1 MGWTNLV
8 VGGDKLQESY
18 YIFQELMDKNQ
29 PSPTLLNGAAASH
42 VAQGKWEIRMSLVEL
57 WHHFVVHVPIIP
69 LFKILKLKKLKSIDL
84 SNNTNLLHKLISPK
98 TSDSNLSRNCFC
110 AIIISN

>member
-1 MGWTNLV
+1 MFYSARKTLKQMQEKDEDATLTQLAQAWTNLV

-42 VAQGKWEIRMSLVEL
+42 VAQGKLNL
-57 WHHFVVHVPIIP
+57 HFVFWKKFRAIYW
-69 LFKILKLKKLKSIDL
+69 ILI
-84 SNNTNLLHKLISPK
+84 
-98 TSDSNLSRNCFC
+98 
-110 AIIISN
+110 

>member
-1 MGWTNLV
+1 MIIYLNVFFSARKTLKQMQEKDEDATLTQLAQAWTNLV

-42 VAQGKWEIRMSLVEL
+42 VAQGKLNL
-57 WHHFVVHVPIIP
+57 HFV
-69 LFKILKLKKLKSIDL
+69 F
-84 SNNTNLLHKLISPK
+84 
-98 TSDSNLSRNCFC
+98 
-110 AIIISN
+110 